1 MTTLTDWIDEA
12 AEKYEWDHAEEL
24 GDGPS
29 FKAGARAAIEKLS
42 AMGEDSFDK
51 GAFDKWTTGITDN
64 DWGRV
69 GYNGMLE
76 HAARS
81 QHAKLS
87 ALIAARDARL
97 AKAEALLREIH
108 EREFVHYAG
117 DFVLEKV
124 DKYFN
129 EQQHNIGEMK

>member
-1 MTTLTDWIDEA
+1 MTMLTDWIDEA

-42 AMGEDSFDK
+42 AMGVESFDENAADSEAYRFDDREAQYGFK
-51 GAFDKWTTGITDN
+51 EGAEW
-64 DWGRV
+64 
-69 GYNGMLE
+69 
-76 HAARS
+76 
-81 QHAKLS
+81 QHAQLS